1 MIWLQI
7 TAACLIG
14 NFTKNQQGYMSTEN
28 LFKPSNRKDCRGVV
42 LANILESV
50 GIPLDRSETYSH
62 RVCNPCGRKIS
73 NLGSLYAL
81 IHKETR
87 KPEENPSRE
96 AKRCQQRAKT
106 REKDYFASIPQL
118 NNGIYNTRHSQ
129 QTYV

>member
-1 MIWLQI
+1 
-7 TAACLIG
+7 
-14 NFTKNQQGYMSTEN
+14 MSTEN
-28 LFKPSNRKDCRGVV
+28 LFKASNRKDCHGVV
-42 LANILESV
+42 LANT
-50 GIPLDRSETYSH
+50 PH

-106 REKDYFASIPQL
+106 WEKDYFASVPQL
-118 NNGIYNTRHSQ
+118 NNGIYNTQHSQ

>member
-7 TAACLIG
+7 TAAFLIG

-50 GIPLDRSETYSH
+50 GIPLDGSETYSH
-62 RVCNPCGRKIS
+62 PICNPCGRKIR
-73 NLGSLYAL
+73 NLDSLYAL
-81 IHKETR
+81 IHEETR

-96 AKRCQQRAKT
+96 AEKVPAKS
-106 REKDYFASIPQL
+106 KDAGNFASVPQL
-118 NNGIYNTRHSQ
+118 NNGIPVYNT
-129 QTYV
+129 